1 MPYGR
6 LQAGSSWRGGGAA
19 AGEELPCFLSLSQ
32 SPESAELE
40 FHVQSL
46 AAITFSGLVIS
57 VPPQQRG
64 VDQIGFLDLQP
75 ARLLPSPS
83 LREFL
88 CRVLFPSSTLH
99 QGASQ
104 PGAAG
109 NNWSSALCLL
119 GGQAAVLWLTKFT
132 LWLLCQTKECF

>member
-1 MPYGR
+1 LGCVFFVVIVVFPVVWWCFAVVVMFFYGC
-6 LQAGSSWRGGGAA
+6 SCIFWN
-19 AGEELPCFLSLSQ
+19 
-32 SPESAELE
+32 
-40 FHVQSL
+40 
-46 AAITFSGLVIS
+46 
-57 VPPQQRG
+57 

-88 CRVLFPSSTLH
+88 YRVLFLSSTLH

-104 PGAAG
+104 LGAAG
-109 NNWSSALCLL
+109 NNCSSALCLL
-119 GGQAAVLWLTKFT
+119 GGQAAVLWLTKFI